1 LRNNFIPRVVLR
13 HPDQITARI
22 AEARQNN

>member
-1 LRNNFIPRVVLR
+1 LRNNFIPRFVLR